1 MTFGFGLGLAIRTGR
16 RLANMSD
23 AHRDKGSVV
32 EGVAL
37 TLVAKMS
44 FAGEKYG
51 G

>member
-1 MTFGFGLGLAIRTGR
+1 
-16 RLANMSD
+16 MSE
-23 AHRDKGSVV
+23 AHRDVGSVI
-32 EGVAL
+32 EGLAL